1 MLFSYASFEAQW
13 PQCQAIWKKKG
24 YMLDRVAILIL
35 SILVNILS
43 RMSLA
48 DSAKENMEFAKEV
61 YSSLL

>member
-1 MLFSYASFEAQW
+1 MLPLKHSDHNAKLFE
-13 PQCQAIWKKKG
+13 KKKG